1 MNSFHELDKP
11 YQWIF
16 EKPCSSDIIYVL
28 ISENV
33 AEYRQKKETSPL
45 IVNQIIYE
53 ALLQEKFIYHEYFDM
68 ELVTLLLLHKYE

>member
-1 MNSFHELDKP
+1 MNSFHELYKP

-33 AEYRQKKETSPL
+33 AAQKKETSPL
-45 IVNQIIYE
+45 IVNKINYE
-53 ALLQEKFIYHEYFDM
+53 AFLQEKFIYHEYFDM

>member
-33 AEYRQKKETSPL
+33 AAQKKEKSPL
-45 IVNQIIYE
+45 IVNKINYE

>member
-33 AEYRQKKETSPL
+33 AAQKKETSPL
-45 IVNQIIYE
+45 IVNKNQLRGIITGKN
-53 ALLQEKFIYHEYFDM
+53 LFIM
-68 ELVTLLLLHKYE
+68 SILTWS